1 MSFYYYHHNYFIIII
16 ILIFT
21 LYSVTRYSISYFY
34 TINSIA
40 ISVSF
45 WEELGVVGNGLK
57 VSLTHIHR

>member
-1 MSFYYYHHNYFIIII
+1 MFFLLFIIII
-16 ILIFT
+16 ILIFV
-21 LYSVTRYSISYFY
+21 LYSNKIFHKLFY

-45 WEELGVVGNGLK
+45 WEELGVVGNGLE

>member
-1 MSFYYYHHNYFIIII
+1 M
-16 ILIFT
+16 
-21 LYSVTRYSISYFY
+21 LYSITKYSISYF

-45 WEELGVVGNGLK
+45 WEELGVVGNGLE

>member
-1 MSFYYYHHNYFIIII
+1 M
-16 ILIFT
+16 
-21 LYSVTRYSISYFY
+21 LYNVTRYSLSYFY

-45 WEELGVVGNGLK
+45 WEELGVVGNGLE

>member
-1 MSFYYYHHNYFIIII
+1 MLNICTIFFLLLFI
-16 ILIFT
+16 ILIFM
-21 LYSVTRYSISYFY
+21 LYNVTRYSLSYFY

-45 WEELGVVGNGLK
+45 WEELGVVGNGLE